1 MSAACSVLFLFLW
14 VGELNIKAGYR
25 KTISELEEIN
35 RNVKTKYQELSEENI
50 RFGNAI
56 DDYEKKRQEA
66 YRVAEATIKEL
77 QSDSVG
83 LENEI
88 DRIIEQVRNLE
99 KAVSRLLAVVFD

>member
-1 MSAACSVLFLFLW
+1 MFAACSVLFLFLW
-14 VGELNIKAGYR
+14 IGELNIKAGYR

-50 RFGNAI
+50 RFGKAI

-66 YRVAEATIKEL
+66 YRIAEATIKEL
-77 QSDSVG
+77 HSDSVG

-88 DRIIEQVRNLE
+88 EEIIRQIGKLE
-99 KAVSRLLAVVFD
+99 KAVSQLLAVVFN